1 MNARATFDDAAAAL
15 VREIEAVAARA
26 RRDIEHPDESGII
39 VRLDRPTMGLVTAWH
54 RRWLDS
60 ALVIERQF
68 NYLFECASLVDFP
81 EEGPR

>member
-1 MNARATFDDAAAAL
+1 
-15 VREIEAVAARA
+15 
-26 RRDIEHPDESGII
+26 
-39 VRLDRPTMGLVTAWH
+39 MGLVTAWH